1 MKRDIN
7 HQQKSE
13 LFIFVDDFCKAIDAW
28 LKNKLLADEE
38 HRNPTRTLEIWLS
51 EVMTIELL

>member
-13 LFIFVDDFCKAIDAW
+13 LFIFVDDFCKVIDVW
-28 LKNKLLADEE
+28 LKKKLLAEEE
-38 HRNPTRTLEIWLS
+38 HRNQTRTPEIS
-51 EVMTIELL
+51 IMTIELL